1 MLAAEGFGPPQAVAA
16 PLPAENDVARL
27 ALLGSGTVGQAV
39 LERLHQW
46 RSRGHDQGLRLVYA
60 ANTRLALHDSEGL
73 CPVLT
78 RSRLVEA
85 SSAASGCENGALLK
99 ALGSR
104 GVRILI
110 DATADRGVARFHPQL
125 LRSGIHVATA
135 CKLASGTSL
144 DLWRDICSACAEKGA
159 GFGDRATVG
168 AGLPLLRSIR
178 ELRAGG
184 DRIHSIAGIMSGSL
198 AWLFDRFDGSRPFS
212 ELVSE
217 AREAGFTEPDPR
229 DDLSGED
236 VRRKLL
242 ILARAAGFALDSH
255 EVEVRSLVPEDLRAV
270 PLDLLEAELR
280 QIDAPL
286 SILAGEARRK
296 GKSLRFVARLENG
309 RARVGIEAIAPSDP
323 LAGGAGTDNRVAIWS
338 DRYATQPLVIQ
349 GPGAGPEVTA
359 AALLDDVLS
368 LRAMALA
375 RSGPTG

>member
-1 MLAAEGFGPPQAVAA
+1 MLAAVA
-16 PLPAENDVARL
+16 LEPARAEAIESGIARI

-39 LERLHQW
+39 LDRLQQW
-46 RSRGHDQGLRLVYA
+46 RSTGHDRGLRLVFA
-60 ANTRLALHDSEGL
+60 ANTRLALQDSEGL
-73 CPVLT
+73 CPVFT
-78 RSRLVEA
+78 RSRLA
-85 SSAASGCENGALLK
+85 GAPGTASGCEAGAVAK

-110 DATADRGVARFHPQL
+110 DATADGGVARRHPEL

-144 DLWRDICSACAEKGA
+144 ELWRQIHSACAERGA
-159 GFGDRATVG
+159 VFGDRATVG

-184 DRIHSIAGIMSGSL
+184 DRIHAIAGIMSGSL
-198 AWLFDRFDGSRPFS
+198 AWLFDRFDGSQPFS
-212 ELVSE
+212 ELVRE

-236 VRRKLL
+236 VRRKIL
-242 ILARAAGFALDSH
+242 ILARAAGFAIDSH
-255 EVEVRSLVPEDLRAV
+255 EVEVESLVPEVLRHT
-270 PLDLLEAELR
+270 PLEQLDAELGR
-280 QIDAPL
+280 LDAPL
-286 SILAGEARRK
+286 AELVSEAKGQDRR
-296 GKSLRFVARLENG
+296 LRFVARLKDA
-309 RARVGIEAIAPSDP
+309 RARVGVEAIGPCDP

-338 DRYATQPLVIQ
+338 DRYSKQPLIIQ

-375 RSGPTG
+375 RSGPTS

>member
-1 MLAAEGFGPPQAVAA
+1 MLAAATLEPARTAA
-16 PLPAENDVARL
+16 ETGVARL

-39 LERLHQW
+39 LDRLQQW
-46 RSRGHDQGLRLVYA
+46 HSTGHDEGLRLVYA

-78 RSRLVEA
+78 RSRL
-85 SSAASGCENGALLK
+85 AAAPPTGSGCEAGAVAK

-110 DATADRGVARFHPQL
+110 DATADGGVARRHPEL
-125 LRSGIHVATA
+125 LRSGIHIATA

-144 DLWRDICSACAEKGA
+144 DLWHQIRSACAEHGS

-198 AWLFDRFDGSRPFS
+198 AWLFDRFDGSQPFS
-212 ELVSE
+212 DLVRE
-217 AREAGFTEPDPR
+217 ARHAGFTEPDPR

-236 VRRKLL
+236 VRRKIL
-242 ILARAAGFALDSH
+242 ILARAAGFAIDSD
-255 EVEVRSLVPEDLRAV
+255 EVEVESLVPEVLRHT
-270 PLDLLEAELR
+270 PLDRLDTELEKL
-280 QIDAPL
+280 DAPL
-286 SILAGEARRK
+286 SALVDEA
-296 GKSLRFVARLENG
+296 KSQDKRLRFVARLENG
-309 RARVGIEAIAPSDP
+309 RARVGVEAIGPCDP

-338 DRYATQPLVIQ
+338 DRYSRQPLVIQ

-375 RSGPTG
+375 RSGPTS

>member
-1 MLAAEGFGPPQAVAA
+1 
-16 PLPAENDVARL
+16 
-27 ALLGSGTVGQAV
+27 V

-168 AGLPLLRSIR
+168 AGLPLLRSGSCAPGATGSTR
-178 ELRAGG
+178 SRGSCRA
-184 DRIHSIAGIMSGSL
+184 
-198 AWLFDRFDGSRPFS
+198 
-212 ELVSE
+212 
-217 AREAGFTEPDPR
+217 
-229 DDLSGED
+229 
-236 VRRKLL
+236 LL
-242 ILARAAGFALDSH
+242 PGCSTASM
-255 EVEVRSLVPEDLRAV
+255 V
-270 PLDLLEAELR
+270 
-280 QIDAPL
+280 
-286 SILAGEARRK
+286 
-296 GKSLRFVARLENG
+296 
-309 RARVGIEAIAPSDP
+309 
-323 LAGGAGTDNRVAIWS
+323 
-338 DRYATQPLVIQ
+338 Q
-349 GPGAGPEVTA
+349 GPSP
-359 AALLDDVLS
+359 S
-368 LRAMALA
+368 W
-375 RSGPTG
+375 

>member
-1 MLAAEGFGPPQAVAA
+1 MLAAPILEPASAAVAEA
-16 PLPAENDVARL
+16 GVARI

-39 LERLHQW
+39 LDRLHQW
-46 RSRGHDQGLRLVYA
+46 RSTERGDGLRLVYA
-60 ANTRLALHDSEGL
+60 ANTRLALQDSEGL

-78 RSRLVEA
+78 RSRLA
-85 SSAASGCENGALLK
+85 DAPRGASGCETGAVTK

-104 GVRILI
+104 GVRILV
-110 DATADRGVARFHPQL
+110 DATADAGVARRHPEL

-135 CKLASGTSL
+135 CKLAGGTSL
-144 DLWRDICSACAEKGA
+144 DLWQQIRVACAERGT

-184 DRIHSIAGIMSGSL
+184 DRIHAIAGIMSGSL

-212 ELVSE
+212 ELVRD

-236 VRRKLL
+236 VRRKIL
-242 ILARAAGFALDSH
+242 ILARAAGFALDSR
-255 EVEVRSLVPEDLRAV
+255 EVDVESLVPTALRDV
-270 PLDLLEAELR
+270 PLHQLDGVLR

-286 SILAGEARRK
+286 ARLRDEAQRSGRT
-296 GKSLRFVARLENG
+296 LRFVARFEDG
-309 RARVGIEAIAPSDP
+309 RARVGAEAIGPCDP
-323 LAGGAGTDNRVAIWS
+323 LAGGGGTDNRVAIWS
-338 DRYATQPLVIQ
+338 DRYAKQPLVIQ

-375 RSGPTG
+375 RSG